1 MSKRGTRKA
10 TMRAWAINAYGGP
23 ERMQI
28 MELPV
33 PEPGPDD
40 VLIRMAGAEVGD
52 WDILVRDGSWPM
64 GRPFPLVLGLAGSG
78 TIAALGRRGDRAS
91 ARMTSVYAYSYP
103 LYDNGAWAEY
113 MLVPSSTSPGHPFAR
128 PDAGRRRAD
137 HRPDRARDPDGHP
150 GGASGRRGPDHGRRR
165 RRGPPRRADRV
176 APRGTRHR
184 DGQPAERGLRARAS
198 GPRP

>member
-78 TIAALGRRGDRAS
+78 TVAALGDKVTGFDEDDP
-91 ARMTSVYAYSYP
+91 VYAYSYP

-113 MLVPSSTSPGHPFAR
+113 MLVPSSYA
-128 PDAGRRRAD
+128 ARRR
-137 HRPDRARDPDGHP
+137 
-150 GGASGRRGPDHGRRR
+150 
-165 RRGPPRRADRV
+165 PPS
-176 APRGTRHR
+176 T
-184 DGQPAERGLRARAS
+184 
-198 GPRP
+198 

>member
-52 WDILVRDGSWPM
+52 WDILVRDGAIGRWGGLSPWSSAWPARGRSRPWAA
-64 GRPFPLVLGLAGSG
+64 GRPSFDE
-78 TIAALGRRGDRAS
+78 DRS
-91 ARMTSVYAYSYP
+91 R
-103 LYDNGAWAEY
+103 
-113 MLVPSSTSPGHPFAR
+113 
-128 PDAGRRRAD
+128 
-137 HRPDRARDPDGHP
+137 
-150 GGASGRRGPDHGRRR
+150 
-165 RRGPPRRADRV
+165 
-176 APRGTRHR
+176 
-184 DGQPAERGLRARAS
+184 LRL
-198 GPRP
+198 